1 MRPLCPESRA
11 ARTDFPVPVHDGEH
25 ERIMASMS
33 MLGVIISFAVIY
45 ISSLISFE
53 ELKRELSTLM
63 MLGLKSKECLDV
75 ISTGQWLL
83 AAGAVLIG
91 IPMSMGASQLIS
103 VSMASDM
110 YTIPSFID
118 GKALLQAIGLTAVS
132 VGFSSMMMLR
142 KLKKIVPADLL
153 RERE

>member
-1 MRPLCPESRA
+1 MEQQIKREVATQTATAGEASAPRKREVAAAPSRA
-11 ARTDFPVPVHDGEH
+11 G
-25 ERIMASMS
+25 
-33 MLGVIISFAVIY
+33 
-45 ISSLISFE
+45 
-53 ELKRELSTLM
+53 LSTQDLI
-63 MLGLKSKECLDV
+63 LIAV
-75 ISTGQWLL
+75 LL

-91 IPMSMGASQLIS
+91 IPMSMRASQLIS